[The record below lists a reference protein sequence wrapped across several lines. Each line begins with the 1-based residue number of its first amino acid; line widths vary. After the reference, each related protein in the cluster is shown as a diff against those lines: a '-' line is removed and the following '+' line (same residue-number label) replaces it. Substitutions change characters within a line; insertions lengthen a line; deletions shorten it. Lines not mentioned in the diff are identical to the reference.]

1 MKRARLPLGVDIGTT
16 RIRVEEAE
24 MTPAGPRVRAVAVRD
39 VASAEAGY
47 VCALIDDAVRDLGTK
62 ERRCGCALGEPDAV
76 MRPVPFPKMPAA
88 ERERSARF
96 EAQRF
101 VDFPVEE
108 AVVRVHAVERPANLW
123 AVGVARQNAVFT
135 RVHVLRGARL
145 RPLAIDHEACAL
157 LRALPA
163 YDAILDVGH
172 QRSSLHVR
180 TTHAPVT
187 LQAFN
192 GGADVTRAIERELS
206 IDERTAEKR
215 KRILG
220 TAGAGER
227 ARAALAADITA
238 LVSQARRTHDIARI
252 ALTGNGARLPGLAS
266 DLESS
271 TGAFFEIPVCEVL
284 RGDSYPEDV
293 MRSGAPDWTLAAGLS
308 LWSRP

>member
-1 MKRARLPLGVDIGTT
+1 MRRVRMPLGVDIGTT
-16 RIRVEEAE
+16 RVRIAEAE
-24 MTPAGPRVRAVAVRD
+24 MTPDGPRVRAVAVRD
-39 VASAEAGY
+39 VGSAETGY
-47 VCALIDDAVRDLGTK
+47 LCALIDDAVRELGTK
-62 ERRCGCALGEPDAV
+62 ERRCVCALGEPDAV
-76 MRPVPFPKMPAA
+76 MRPVPFPKMHAA

-108 AVVRVHAVERPANLW
+108 AVVRVHAVEHPAKVW

-135 RVHVLRGARL
+135 RVHVLRRARL
-145 RPLAIDHEACAL
+145 KPLAIDHEACAL

-163 YDAILDVGH
+163 YDAVLDVGH

-180 TTHAPVT
+180 THHAPVT
-187 LQAFN
+187 MQAFN

-206 IDERTAEKR
+206 IDARTAEKR

-238 LVSQARRTHDIARI
+238 LLAQARRTHSIARV
-252 ALTGNGARLPGLAS
+252 ALTGNGARLPGLAA
-266 DLESS
+266 DLESA
-271 TGAFFEIPVCEVL
+271 TGAFFELPVSEVL
-284 RGDSYPEDV
+284 RGHGYPDDV
-293 MRSGAPDWTLAAGLS
+293 MRSGAPDWTLAAGLA
-308 LWSRP
+308 LWSKP